1 MCGWFKGIFK
11 VKINDHHCPPRG
23 FSLHVDTGPSEVVL
37 KRCDFLWPRPCSFHP
52 EGELGEH
59 ALHCAFH
66 RKWTKCSIKSCY
78 RKTVTSS
85 TIDLASGST
94 VLCVR
99 IRTLCVII
107 THQTVNLIVSAICP
121 RQRFLDCVLLVKKGV
136 FLLNIYR
143 NFCRLY
149 SPIRDPG
156 SIFKMHKIPAAQR
169 PVHIIFPAYT
179 QAL

>member
-1 MCGWFKGIFK
+1 MFSFSSQRGWLNSTQSLISYSSWAFDSAFCHLRQVPIHNKETSTPRWSHFLHQSSMCGWFKGIFK

-78 RKTVTSS
+78 RKV
-85 TIDLASGST
+85 DGLAPA
-94 VLCVR
+94 
-99 IRTLCVII
+99 
-107 THQTVNLIVSAICP
+107 Q
-121 RQRFLDCVLLVKKGV
+121 V
-136 FLLNIYR
+136 FP
-143 NFCRLY
+143 F
-149 SPIRDPG
+149 
-156 SIFKMHKIPAAQR
+156 
-169 PVHIIFPAYT
+169 
-179 QAL
+179 

>member
-1 MCGWFKGIFK
+1 MISSDQGHVPFILKVSWVNMLCTVPFIASGPNVQSRAVTERLMDLLLPRFSPFK
-11 VKINDHHCPPRG
+11 P
-23 FSLHVDTGPSEVVL
+23 
-37 KRCDFLWPRPCSFHP
+37 
-52 EGELGEH
+52 
-59 ALHCAFH
+59 
-66 RKWTKCSIKSCY
+66 
-78 RKTVTSS
+78 TVTSS

-107 THQTVNLIVSAICP
+107 THQTVNLTVSAICP